1 MTTSTLDGAY
11 NFRDVGGMPLSTGGV
26 TTSGILYRADALSG
40 LTPEGLEQLAASD
53 IGVIVDFRTS
63 MERQMA
69 PDRLPTARPFE
80 VVELPLLEGAF
91 AGAAQQA
98 AQAAAAGPDDAAPA
112 TDAIA
117 AAVAQLPSLGEVYVS
132 MLEHGADAFARVARL
147 VAEATAEPPRAVIVH
162 CSAGKDRTGVTIALI
177 LDAVGVERRAI
188 VADYA
193 SSEANLAGAWADAMY
208 AQVEKTGVPLT
219 PAVKDL
225 IAKTP
230 ADAIEHALAWVDE
243 HAGGSVEYLRSGG
256 LSDGELSALR
266 ARLTG

>member
-1 MTTSTLDGAY
+1 MTTVALDGTF
-11 NFRDVGGMPLSTGGV
+11 NFRDVGGLPLAACG
-26 TTSGILYRADALSG
+26 TTRSGILYRSDALSG
-40 LTPEGLEQLAASD
+40 LSPEGLEQLAATD
-53 IGVIVDFRTS
+53 IGVVVDLRTA

-98 AQAAAAGPDDAAPA
+98 AQAAAAGPDGASTA

-117 AAVAQLPSLGEVYVS
+117 DAVAQLPSLGDVYVS

-147 VAEATAEPPRAVIVH
+147 VAGATVDPPRAVLVH
-162 CSAGKDRTGVTIALI
+162 CSAGKDRTGITTALI
-177 LDAVGVERRAI
+177 LDAVGVERAAI
-188 VADYA
+188 VDDYA

-208 AQVEKTGVPLT
+208 AQVAKTGVPLT

-225 IAKTP
+225 VATTP
-230 ADAIEHALAWVDE
+230 PPAIQQALAWVE
-243 HAGGSVEYLRSGG
+243 ANAGGTAQYLRSGG
-256 LSDGELSALR
+256 LTDDELSALR
-266 ARLTG
+266 ARLTV